1 MTHMFNVISI
11 VIGVILLVVTLV
23 ALVPFLGWLN
33 WLGLVIGAIGLVFG
47 ALSRN
52 KAGLVFNLVLMA
64 VAAFRLFLGGGIL

>member
-1 MTHMFNVISI
+1 MFNLISI

-23 ALVPFLGWLN
+23 ALVPLLGWLN
-33 WLGLVIGAIGLVFG
+33 WLGLLIGAVGVLFG

-52 KAGLVFNLVLMA
+52 KAGLVINLVLMA